1 MNPKKPLQEQS
12 KVRGLLIQI
21 EIALKENRFDEAL
34 AMLGSLNVEEMTTL
48 EIEELQAVGNLLN
61 YIKTLA
67 EEKKSD
73 LLQQMKIIQTSKEY
87 L

>member
-12 KVRGLLIQI
+12 KIRGLLIQI
-21 EIALKENRFDEAL
+21 EIALKENKFEEAL
-34 AMLGSLNVEEMTTL
+34 AMLGSINVNEMATLN
-48 EIEELQAVGNLLN
+48 IEELQAIGNLLN
-61 YIKTLA
+61 YIKNLA

-73 LLQQMKIIQTSKEY
+73 LIQQMKVIQTSKEY

>member
-21 EIALKENRFDEAL
+21 ELALKEDKFEEAL
-34 AMLGSLNVEEMTTL
+34 AMLFSIDVEEMATL
-48 EIEELQAVGNLLN
+48 KLEEIQAVGNLLT

-67 EEKKSD
+67 EEKKSN
-73 LLQQMKIIQTSKEY
+73 LLQQMKVIQTGKEY

>member
-1 MNPKKPLQEQS
+1 MNKREPLLEPS
-12 KVRGLLIQI
+12 KFRRLLIQI

-34 AMLGSLNVEEMTTL
+34 NMLGSLDVEEMGNLTP
-48 EIEELQAVGNLLN
+48 EELHAVGNLLN
-61 YIKTLA
+61 YIKSLA

-73 LLQQMKIIQTSKEY
+73 LIEQMKIIQTSREY